1 LGSRT
6 SGCAQIFD
14 KEALAYDIP
23 NPTPRKRRYLA
34 RLGSSVDSPY
44 PWTSRR
50 RSSDSRKVRPPGWTK
65 TVEPCPSALPA
76 TVLAG
81 GSCSPTVML
90 NFGDASFKRRG
101 EVRTVPR
108 VPRGTRA
115 SCVLPRTSC
124 TESARAAEPAGRAA
138 RRRSSTCAHHAPHA
152 PLNPLADF
160 RLLRRPTLLLLEEVI
175 AAQCF
180 RPPRCSAR
188 RPRRHARLR
197 L

>member
-1 LGSRT
+1 M
-6 SGCAQIFD
+6 
-14 KEALAYDIP
+14 
-23 NPTPRKRRYLA
+23 
-34 RLGSSVDSPY
+34 RLGVFSGGGGIGATAPDLGKPARFENRRGAVDRQI
-44 PWTSRR
+44 WTL
-50 RSSDSRKVRPPGWTK
+50 RPPGWTK
-65 TVEPCPSALPA
+65 TVEPCPPALPA

-101 EVRTVPR
+101 EVVRTVPR

>member
-1 LGSRT
+1 MRSARRPGAARRRCTPIAMYKFCL
-6 SGCAQIFD
+6 
-14 KEALAYDIP
+14 
-23 NPTPRKRRYLA
+23 PTPSCNYDTNSSQSWRGRRADDRHY
-34 RLGSSVDSPY
+34 
-44 PWTSRR
+44 
-50 RSSDSRKVRPPGWTK
+50 RKVRPPGWTH

-115 SCVLPRTSC
+115 SCALPRTSC

-188 RPRRHARLR
+188 RPRRHTRLR

>member
-1 LGSRT
+1 MPAPVLRPVVAAHISQQVGRLSSGSWKMI
-6 SGCAQIFD
+6 S
-14 KEALAYDIP
+14 ALLISEP
-23 NPTPRKRRYLA
+23 LH
-34 RLGSSVDSPY
+34 

-50 RSSDSRKVRPPGWTK
+50 RSSDSRKVTARLDKK
-65 TVEPCPSALPA
+65 TVPCRSALPA